1 MADKHPYVPS
11 LGGLSKTITHF
22 RKSFPASVNA
32 VTLKKLGFAP
42 NNESYV
48 MNVLRFLNLIDS
60 DDKKSDV
67 GATIFSNHDDAV
79 FAKALGAQVQDSYS
93 ALFDLHGEKSWNL
106 DKDALMS
113 FFRTSDQT
121 TEIVGRRQATTF
133 QLLAK
138 FADHA
143 DSPRP
148 KSPEPD
154 PKTRTVAAKQR
165 RRVAPPRATSNDNAI
180 EPHEDAPKPAPSRV
194 GLTVR
199 IEINLPADGDQ
210 DTYDRI
216 FKSIR
221 ENFLND

>member
-11 LGGLSKTITHF
+11 LGGLSKTIIHF

-67 GATIFSNHDDAV
+67 GATVFSHHDDAV
-79 FAKALGAQVQDSYS
+79 FAKAFGAQVQDSYS
-93 ALFDLHGEKSWNL
+93 ALFDLHGEQSWNL
-106 DKDALMS
+106 NKDSLIS

-133 QLLAK
+133 QLLAR
-138 FADHA
+138 FADHE
-143 DSPRP
+143 DYSRSKSQDPNP
-148 KSPEPD
+148 KSP
-154 PKTRTVAAKQR
+154 TVAAKPR
-165 RRVAPPRATSNDNAI
+165 RKVAPPKATSNDN
-180 EPHEDAPKPAPSRV
+180 PVRPPGDAPEPAPSRV

-199 IEINLPADGDQ
+199 TLP
-210 DTYDRI
+210 
-216 FKSIR
+216 
-221 ENFLND
+221 